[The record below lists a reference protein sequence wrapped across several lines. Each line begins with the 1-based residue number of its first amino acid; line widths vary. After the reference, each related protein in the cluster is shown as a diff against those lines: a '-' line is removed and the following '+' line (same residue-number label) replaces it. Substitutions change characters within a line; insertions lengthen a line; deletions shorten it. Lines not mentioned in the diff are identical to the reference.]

1 MAVIIPAA
9 ALLARK
15 QNLDDNL
22 AMTEDIGMDEPA
34 GLRKS
39 VEPLE
44 ALSWRQSAAS
54 LVASAM
60 LLGLGVYIVSGYL
73 HALLWALV
81 LAVAL
86 WPLYGRFKRRLGPS
100 APKELAPIFFT
111 ALVGLVILAPIAVL
125 AVDAAAEFRQ
135 LLDYARAAEET
146 GLPVPDALA
155 RLPAIGPWASQW
167 WAAHL
172 SHAGWAKELAQQ
184 LNTSHAREV
193 GASLTINIAHRSIL
207 FAISLLALFFLF
219 RSGESVVSQCR
230 AASTR
235 LFGARGEILA
245 AQMIAS
251 VHGTLSGL
259 VLVAMGEGVLMGA
272 AYMLT
277 HTPHPILLGLLT
289 AFAAMIPFAAA
300 FAIGLAALLAAAT
313 TGLAPALIIAAWGFI
328 VVFAADHFVRP
339 NLIGS
344 ATKLPFIWVLLGI
357 LGGVENFQLLGLFIG
372 PAVMAALISLW
383 RELSFEEET

>member
-1 MAVIIPAA
+1 M
-9 ALLARK
+9 
-15 QNLDDNL
+15 N
-22 AMTEDIGMDEPA
+22 EPA
-34 GLRKS
+34 KQQNAA
-39 VEPLE
+39 VPFA
-44 ALSWRQSAAS
+44 ALSWRQGAAS
-54 LVASAM
+54 LVASAF
-60 LLGLGVYIVSGYL
+60 LLGLGVYIVFGYL
-73 HALLWALV
+73 HALIWALV

-86 WPLYGRFKRRLGPS
+86 WPLYGRFKRRLGAS
-100 APKELAPIFFT
+100 APNELAPLLFT
-111 ALVGLVILAPIAVL
+111 ALVGLGILAPIALL

-146 GLPVPDALA
+146 GLPVPDSLA

-167 WAAHL
+167 WATHL
-172 SHAGWAKELAQQ
+172 SHAGWAKELLQQ
-184 LNTSHAREV
+184 LNTSSTREL
-193 GASLTINIAHRSIL
+193 GASLSANIVHRAIL

-230 AASTR
+230 VASTT
-235 LFGARGEILA
+235 LFGARGETLA

-251 VHGTLSGL
+251 VHGTLNGL
-259 VLVAMGEGVLMGA
+259 VLVAMGEGVLVGA
-272 AYMLT
+272 VYMLT

-300 FAIGLAALLAAAT
+300 FAIGFAALLAAAT
-313 TGLAPALIIAAWGFI
+313 AGMAPALIVAGWGFI

-357 LGGVENFQLLGLFIG
+357 LGGAESFQLLGLFIG
-372 PAVMAALISLW
+372 PAVMAALMSLW
-383 RELSFEEET
+383 RELSGDDA